1 MMKNNREKFVDLANK
16 RVNRTLK
23 CIKLIG
29 NLSNRSNY
37 QYTEQDVEKIFD
49 ALQSEIKVCR
59 NRFRSNGKENE
70 KEFSLE

>member
-1 MMKNNREKFVDLANK
+1 MNNNREKFVDLANK

-49 ALQSEIKVCR
+49 ALQGELKVCR
-59 NRFRSNGKENE
+59 NRFRNHGKENE